1 MAYINGD
8 RYQLAFLPQ
17 AIEDFVSPVDPVRAY
32 DVIVDKIFEEVKD
45 KINYNSSK
53 SGAHEYNPLNMLK
66 VLVYSYSYG
75 LRSSRK
81 IERALQHNLSY
92 IWISG
97 GLKPDHWTIADFRR
111 RNLSVIKDVL
121 KTCAR
126 MCIKLGLIEG
136 NILFVDGSKFRA
148 DASIS
153 NTWNNER
160 CEEEM
165 KKVSKKIETLI
176 EDCEKADRSE
186 ESAES
191 YVKLKNELAEEQ
203 KRQTKIN
210 KVWDEIKSSGKTS
223 VNTTD
228 PECVKA
234 KSRQGTHA
242 SYNVE
247 VVTDNKNGLIVSAEA
262 VSESTDYNQFSRQ
275 MKNAE
280 ETLGKK
286 PETGI
291 GDAGFSVV
299 DDLAIVEKEMNVI
312 VPTTRQTNEEREG
325 KQGNGFEKPD
335 FTYDQYRDRYI
346 CPEVRMLRLFQTNEN
361 GDKMYKAKSKVCR
374 NCKFFGICTK
384 NKNGRT
390 ITRLKNEEVKERLEK
405 NYKKAENQ
413 EMYKHRKERAELPF
427 GHMKRNLGAGQF
439 LLRGREKVNA
449 ETSLLA
455 TAFNIA
461 RMITILGINGII
473 DQISKIERGF
483 SGIYEI
489 KTENNMM
496 AA

>member
-17 AIEDFVSPVDPVRAY
+17 SIEDFVSPVDPVRAY
-32 DVIVDKIFEEVKD
+32 DVIVDKIFEEVKE

-176 EDCEKADRSE
+176 EDCEKADRE

-280 ETLGKK
+280 ETLALSCFVWVNF
-286 PETGI
+286 P
-291 GDAGFSVV
+291 V
-299 DDLAIVEKEMNVI
+299 
-312 VPTTRQTNEEREG
+312 
-325 KQGNGFEKPD
+325 
-335 FTYDQYRDRYI
+335 
-346 CPEVRMLRLFQTNEN
+346 
-361 GDKMYKAKSKVCR
+361 
-374 NCKFFGICTK
+374 FFPH
-384 NKNGRT
+384 N
-390 ITRLKNEEVKERLEK
+390 
-405 NYKKAENQ
+405 
-413 EMYKHRKERAELPF
+413 
-427 GHMKRNLGAGQF
+427 
-439 LLRGREKVNA
+439 
-449 ETSLLA
+449 
-455 TAFNIA
+455 
-461 RMITILGINGII
+461 MII
-473 DQISKIERGF
+473 
-483 SGIYEI
+483 
-489 KTENNMM
+489 
-496 AA
+496 